1 MISDSYSRL
10 VWRTHDTVTGMEL
23 TEKECILYAEGRR
36 QRHLGRIG
44 EMDTQIAENNG

>member
-23 TEKECILYAEGRR
+23 TEKECILYAEGGDRDI
-36 QRHLGRIG
+36 LGRIG
-44 EMDTQIAENNG
+44 KMDTQIAENNG